1 MTSIPAW
8 IKCFAGPYISNSL
21 CSPPEYTPP
30 ITLKGITWP
39 TVIYYTLHDHRGCPI
54 WGVKLHFSFH
64 FKYSNMKKNHVSWH
78 KYDILMKIWNC
89 IWPQIIADSDCS
101 HEIERQLLFGRKATA
116 NILAYWRKA
125 WTIPTSVSQFFTSVR
140 QSIGASVSASVLSMH
155 IQDWFLLG
163 LTGLISLLWSPWE
176 P

>member
-1 MTSIPAW
+1 MTSIPPW
-8 IKCFAGPYISNSL
+8 IKRSMGPYISNSL
-21 CSPPEYTPP
+21 CFPPEYMLP
-30 ITLKGITWP
+30 ITLKGITWS
-39 TVIYYTLHDHRGCPI
+39 TVGCYSLHDHRGCPI

-64 FKYSNMKKNHVSWH
+64 FKCSNMKKNHVNWH

-89 IWPQIIADSDCS
+89 IWPQIIADSDCN

-116 NILAYWRKA
+116 NLLAYWRKA
-125 WTIPTSVSQFFTSVR
+125 LTIPPSVSQFFTSVG
-140 QSIGASVSASVLSMH
+140 QSMGASVSASVLSMH
-155 IQDWFLLG
+155 IQGWFLLG